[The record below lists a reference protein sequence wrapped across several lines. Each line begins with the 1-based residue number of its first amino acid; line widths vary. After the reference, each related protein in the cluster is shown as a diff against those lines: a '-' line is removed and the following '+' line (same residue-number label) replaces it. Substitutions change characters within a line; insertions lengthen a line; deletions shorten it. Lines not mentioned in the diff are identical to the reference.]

1 MSSTVPLLGVYAL
14 SKVLSGKIDKEKLI
28 NGLYISLGI
37 TAGLSLLIAIL
48 GPSLFSFTSA
58 GDAELKGQF
67 WEMALPALREDRAS
81 LMRGDAFRS
90 FLLIAL
96 TGGLIW
102 AYVQDKLSKN
112 LVIGGVAV
120 LVLLQMQ
127 GYFPLTISNF

>member
-1 MSSTVPLLGVYAL
+1 M
-14 SKVLSGKIDKEKLI
+14 
-28 NGLYISLGI
+28 GI
-37 TAGLSLLIAIL
+37 TAGLSLLIAVL

-67 WEMALPALREDRAS
+67 LGNGLACAAS
-81 LMRGDAFRS
+81 RRQSFVNRSDAFRS

-120 LVLLQMQ
+120 LVLFDMAGVGKRFVNENVFVENNQMNARVQ
-127 GYFPLTISNF
+127 KSPADEQILADQSLKF